1 MKKFKMVD
9 LFSGTGS
16 ASEPMLE
23 RGWEVERVDWLLG
36 NDVLDWTPRKGLD
49 LIWASPPCEC
59 FSVASISTHWTGGK
73 RAYIPKTNKAILAR
87 YVVEETL
94 YLIEKAAPRF
104 WILENPRG
112 VLRKIIGP
120 PTDTTWWCQWG
131 DERAKPT
138 DLWGKIPE
146 SILPLPKCHN
156 GATDHA
162 AAPRGARTGTQGRST
177 PLERSRIPRRFAE
190 ALAEAVENG

>member
-1 MKKFKMVD
+1 MYRMVD

-23 RGWEVERVDWLLG
+23 RGWEVERIDLLLG
-36 NDVLDWTPRKGLD
+36 KDVRTWEPRKELD

-59 FSVASISTHWTGGK
+59 FSVASISTHWTGGWRAYEPKTK
-73 RAYIPKTNKAILAR
+73 RAEQAIELIYITLEKIKESNPR
-87 YVVEETL
+87 Y
-94 YLIEKAAPRF
+94 
-104 WILENPRG
+104 WIMENPRG

-138 DLWGKIPE
+138 DLWGNIPK
-146 SILPLPKCHN
+146 SMLPLPKCHN
-156 GATDHA
+156 GAKDHTP
-162 AAPRGARTGTQGRST
+162 APRGARTGTQGRVNA
-177 PLERSRIPRRFAE
+177 LERSRIPRLFIE
-190 ALAEAVENG
+190 SLANAIEGEF